1 MGSAAFNEERIERWE
16 CTKFGLKATERAK
29 MEDEKNLF
37 APGDVVRHAKGN
49 EYEIV
54 GRCVFEPTMVSC
66 YVYRGTNGCTW
77 ARPVAQMEDGR
88 FSLVEPSNAK

>member
-1 MGSAAFNEERIERWE
+1 M
-16 CTKFGLKATERAK
+16 AK

-37 APGDVVRHAKGN
+37 APGDVVRRAKGN

-88 FSLVEPSNAK
+88 FSLVEPSNASFSRGPSGPSAGSDG